1 MMKTYLR
8 LILGK
13 IVSAFCERWDLVL
26 ENVALR
32 HQIEV
37 LERSGRRSQ
46 FTNADRLVWV
56 VLSTVWP
63 RWPEAL
69 EIVNVDTVKRWRRQ
83 GFRHYLLGKSRRRRP
98 GRPAIE
104 PEIQSLIRR
113 MSRQNGLWGAP
124 RIHGELLKLGVD
136 VCQTTVAKYMV
147 RRVGPPSQH
156 WGTFLR
162 NHVRELV
169 PSEIFLR
176 LIRSF
181 RTLIT
186 WIGGAVKPRLTG
198 IFRNLLSLP
207 ATSGRRIID
216 EPVSCQSIHRLRHQ
230 TVITPVDF
238 AGRGPPVVKPLLND
252 SSLPGTLVAVVCPT
266 PIGCTDTY
274 GFRWRKVTQT
284 IHPHHFSHRSDRLAA

>member
-1 MMKTYLR
+1 MKTYLR

-37 LERSGRRSQ
+37 FERSGRRPQ

-104 PEIQSLIRR
+104 SEIQSLIRR
-113 MSRQNGLWGAP
+113 MSRQNGLLGRTPNP
-124 RIHGELLKLGVD
+124 RRASETWRGCLPDHGRKIHGPPRWPTVTALGD
-136 VCQTTVAKYMV
+136 IS
-147 RRVGPPSQH
+147 SQS
-156 WGTFLR
+156 R
-162 NHVRELV
+162 
-169 PSEIFLR
+169 
-176 LIRSF
+176 
-181 RTLIT
+181 
-186 WIGGAVKPRLTG
+186 
-198 IFRNLLSLP
+198 
-207 ATSGRRIID
+207 
-216 EPVSCQSIHRLRHQ
+216 
-230 TVITPVDF
+230 
-238 AGRGPPVVKPLLND
+238 
-252 SSLPGTLVAVVCPT
+252 PGTCPQRNIFKT
-266 PIGCTDTY
+266 HQKLSNAYHLD
-274 GFRWRKVTQT
+274 WRRCQAPADGYLPKFAESSC
-284 IHPHHFSHRSDRLAA
+284 HLWEAHHR

>member
-1 MMKTYLR
+1 MIKTYLR

-32 HQIEV
+32 HQIGV
-37 LERSGRRSQ
+37 LERSGRRPQ
-46 FTNADRLVWV
+46 FTNVDRLVWV

-83 GFRHYLLGKSRRRRP
+83 GFRHHLLGKSRRRRP

-104 PEIQSLIRR
+104 PEPQSLIRR

-156 WGTFLR
+156 WGTFLH

-186 WIGGAVKPRLTG
+186 WIGGA
-198 IFRNLLSLP
+198 S
-207 ATSGRRIID
+207 
-216 EPVSCQSIHRLRHQ
+216 
-230 TVITPVDF
+230 
-238 AGRGPPVVKPLLND
+238 
-252 SSLPGTLVAVVCPT
+252 
-266 PIGCTDTY
+266 
-274 GFRWRKVTQT
+274 
-284 IHPHHFSHRSDRLAA
+284 

>member
-37 LERSGRRSQ
+37 LERSGRRPQ

-169 PSEIFLR
+169 P
-176 LIRSF
+176 
-181 RTLIT
+181 
-186 WIGGAVKPRLTG
+186 WIGGAVKRRLTG

-230 TVITPVDF
+230 TVIAPVGF

-252 SSLPGTLVAVVCPT
+252 SSFPGTPVAVVCPT

>member
-83 GFRHYLLGKSRRRRP
+83 GFRRYLLGKSRRRRP
-98 GRPAIE
+98 GRPAIK

-156 WGTFLR
+156 WGTFLAIT
-162 NHVRELV
+162 
-169 PSEIFLR
+169 SE
-176 LIRSF
+176 
-181 RTLIT
+181 
-186 WIGGAVKPRLTG
+186 
-198 IFRNLLSLP
+198 NLSP
-207 ATSGRRIID
+207 AKY
-216 EPVSCQSIHRLRHQ
+216 
-230 TVITPVDF
+230 F
-238 AGRGPPVVKPLLND
+238 
-252 SSLPGTLVAVVCPT
+252 
-266 PIGCTDTY
+266 
-274 GFRWRKVTQT
+274 
-284 IHPHHFSHRSDRLAA
+284 